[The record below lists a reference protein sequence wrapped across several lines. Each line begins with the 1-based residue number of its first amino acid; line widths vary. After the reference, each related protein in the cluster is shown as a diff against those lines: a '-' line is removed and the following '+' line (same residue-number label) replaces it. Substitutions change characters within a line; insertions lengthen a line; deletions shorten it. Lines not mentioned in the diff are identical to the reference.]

1 MNEVKKPKKP
11 LIFYYCIALAVILAL
26 NLLVVPALQQL
37 RIREVDYGTF
47 MSMTENGEIS
57 EVQVESNRILFT
69 DKDGKI
75 IYKTG
80 LMDDPNLTQ
89 RLYDSGQSSP
99 AKLWNRCLP
108 FSLFCLVGLC
118 LF

>member
-1 MNEVKKPKKP
+1 MTEAITPTKP
-11 LIFYYCIALAVILAL
+11 LISYSRIASTTIRAL
-26 NLLVVPALQQL
+26 NLLAAPALQRL
-37 RIREVDYGTF
+37 RLREVDYGTF

-89 RLYDSGQSSP
+89 RL
-99 AKLWNRCLP
+99 
-108 FSLFCLVGLC
+108 
-118 LF
+118 